1 MKKTVVFALV
11 AAAGMTASAFAQ
23 NANPQFELR
32 IVVDGTPGSPF
43 QSGSNFFPAATTSN
57 PIVTAVG
64 LTLQARVTTTGTHAN
79 WGIGRAGFINN
90 TPPGTGTGQ
99 SWITHNDAL
108 TNQTN
113 ATWSAG
119 DVATSAFRRGLTG
132 EAPAPRYGLFNLFRN
147 NVPTGQNIESGN
159 GTNTSFIN
167 NGFMQQGSVVGT
179 KWFPGTG
186 AGTGGGLVGID
197 GTVPQLNNLNLIR
210 PLTDANVQLP
220 DGTFGLAPA
229 GTGLGRAG
237 ATTTDTITSP
247 WETIYRFIFIPRTND
262 SDPYREVTVTA
273 GFRLDW
279 VDRIGD
285 LSQAGEGPFFKVQ
298 NLTFRDTNIIVG
310 SVSFFV
316 PTPGALALL
325 GVGGLAVARRRR
337 A

>member
-23 NANPQFELR
+23 NPNPQFQLR

-43 QSGSNFFPAATTSN
+43 LSGPNFFPAATTSN

-64 LTLQARVTTTGTHAN
+64 LTIQARVTTTGTFAN
-79 WGIGRAGFINN
+79 WGIGRAGFVS
-90 TPPGTGTGQ
+90 GVGQ

-113 ATWSAG
+113 STWSAG
-119 DVATSAFRRGLTG
+119 DVATSAFRRGETG
-132 EAPAPRYGLFNLFRN
+132 DPGAPVPRRGLFNNFRN
-147 NVPTGQNIESGN
+147 AVTPAQNLESGN
-159 GTNTSFIN
+159 GTFVSPFN
-167 NGFMQQGSVVGT
+167 NGLMQRGSVVG
-179 KWFPGTG
+179 G
-186 AGTGGGLVGID
+186 AWVAGSGPGTGGGIVGVDGNSPSFTSLAPLIPLVD
-197 GTVPQLNNLNLIR
+197 ETV
-210 PLTDANVQLP
+210 VLP
-220 DGTFGLAPA
+220 DGSFGTAPA

-237 ATTTDTITSP
+237 ATANDTVTSP
-247 WETIYRFIFIPRTND
+247 WENIYRFIFIPRTNN
-262 SDPYREVTVTA
+262 SDPYREVTVSA

-279 VDRIGD
+279 AASLGD
-285 LSQAGEGPFFKVQ
+285 VSGAGEGPFFKVQ
-298 NLTFRDTNIIVG
+298 NLTFRNENMIIG